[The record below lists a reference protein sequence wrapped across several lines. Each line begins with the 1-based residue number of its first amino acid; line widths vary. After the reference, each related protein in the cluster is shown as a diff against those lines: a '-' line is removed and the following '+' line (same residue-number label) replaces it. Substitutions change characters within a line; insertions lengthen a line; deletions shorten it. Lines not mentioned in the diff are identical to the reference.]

1 MKSEKSAAA
10 LTNYELCIINYEL
23 LCIFALEMNQAT
35 LDYIREHAE
44 ADVRQ
49 LALQGTK
56 NPEVDLTFALDQ
68 IAGRQKAK
76 TKLPSWAAIDGIVY
90 PPHLSM
96 EQCSS
101 EQTAK
106 YKGCWVS
113 GVGCWLND
121 IKNTKGSD
129 PSVTFVDLTGG
140 FGVDFAFIASAIN
153 QQLTPTTHH
162 LVYVEQQ
169 APLCAISSENFK
181 LLGLNHIEVVCA
193 DGVEYL
199 HQLEH
204 ADLIYLDPARRDNH
218 GARTYGIADCT
229 PNVLELR
236 DELLDKADRVMLKL
250 SPMLDWQKAVEDLG
264 HVSEVHI
271 VSVDNECKE
280 LLLILE
286 ESDERREVRDYSVHC
301 VNLLSD
307 STSQHLSFLSTIT
320 SQPSTNTHHPTPN
333 TFSYLFEPNASIM
346 KAGCFTL
353 LEQRFNVSQ
362 LDKNSHLFV
371 SDKDCS
377 DFPGRR
383 FTIEKTTSMNKREL
397 KTALAGIDRANIA
410 VRNFPLSVAELRKRL
425 KLKDGGDLYLF
436 ATTIAGRQH
445 QLFLCRKIE

>member
-1 MKSEKSAAA
+1 
-10 LTNYELCIINYEL
+10 
-23 LCIFALEMNQAT
+23 MNQAT
-35 LDYIREHAE
+35 IDFIHEHAE

-49 LALQGTK
+49 LAFQGTK
-56 NPEVDLTFALDQ
+56 NPEVDLSFALEQ

-76 TKLPSWAAIDGIVY
+76 TKLPSWAAVDGIVY

-101 EQTAK
+101 EQTAR
-106 YKGCWVS
+106 YKALIAG
-113 GVGCWLND
+113 
-121 IKNTKGSD
+121 KGALI
-129 PSVTFVDLTGG
+129 VDLTAG
-140 FGVDFAFIASAIN
+140 FGVDMAFMSQGFQKAV
-153 QQLTPTTHH
+153 H
-162 LVYVEQQ
+162 VEQQ

-181 LLGLNHIEVVCA
+181 LLGLNHIEVICA
-193 DGVEYL
+193 DGIDYL

-204 ADLIYLDPARRDNH
+204 ADLIFLDPARRDDH

-236 DELLDKADRVMLKL
+236 DELFEKADRVMLKL
-250 SPMLDWQKAVEDLG
+250 SPMLDWRKAVEDLG
-264 HVSEVHI
+264 HVNEVHI

-280 LLLILE
+280 LLLILSKE
-286 ESDERREVRDYSVHC
+286 EKPLKLFC
-301 VNLLSD
+301 VNNDQVFEGDQGDWLNERSIAEIRVPVPM
-307 STSQHLSFLSTIT
+307 SSQA
-320 SQPSTNTHHPTPN
+320 
-333 TFSYLFEPNASIM
+333 YLFEPNASIM

-371 SDKDCS
+371 SDHDIS

-397 KTALAGIDRANIA
+397 KTALAGIDKANIT

-425 KLKDGGDLYLF
+425 KLKDGGNLYLF
-436 ATTIAGRQH
+436 ATTLADGQH
-445 QLFLCRKIE
+445 QLFLCRKTE

>member
-1 MKSEKSAAA
+1 
-10 LTNYELCIINYEL
+10 
-23 LCIFALEMNQAT
+23 MNQAT
-35 LDYIREHAE
+35 IDFIREHAE

-56 NPEVDLTFALDQ
+56 NPEVDLSFALEQ

-76 TKLPSWAAIDGIVY
+76 TKLPSWAAVDGIVY

-101 EQTAK
+101 EQTAR
-106 YKGCWVS
+106 YKALIAG
-113 GVGCWLND
+113 
-121 IKNTKGSD
+121 KG
-129 PSVTFVDLTGG
+129 TLIVDLTAG
-140 FGVDFAFIASAIN
+140 FGVDMAFMSQAFQKAI
-153 QQLTPTTHH
+153 
-162 LVYVEQQ
+162 YVERQ
-169 APLCAISSENFK
+169 APLCAISSDNYK
-181 LLGLNHIEVVCA
+181 LLGLNHIEVICA
-193 DGVEYL
+193 DGIDYL

-204 ADLIYLDPARRDNH
+204 ADLIFLDPARRDNH

-236 DELLDKADRVMLKL
+236 DELLKKADCVMLKL
-250 SPMLDWQKAVEDLG
+250 SPMLDWRKAVEDLG
-264 HVSEVHI
+264 HVNEVHI

-280 LLLILE
+280 LLLILSKE
-286 ESDERREVRDYSVHC
+286 KKPIKLFC
-301 VNLLSD
+301 VNNDQVFEGDQGDWLNERSIAEIRVPVPM
-307 STSQHLSFLSTIT
+307 SSQA
-320 SQPSTNTHHPTPN
+320 
-333 TFSYLFEPNASIM
+333 YLFEPNASIM

-397 KTALAGIDRANIA
+397 RTALAGIDRANIT

-425 KLKDGGDLYLF
+425 KLKDGGNLYLF
-436 ATTIAGRQH
+436 ATTLADGQH
-445 QLFLCRKIE
+445 QLFLCRKTE

>member
-1 MKSEKSAAA
+1 
-10 LTNYELCIINYEL
+10 
-23 LCIFALEMNQAT
+23 MNQAT

-56 NPEVDLTFALDQ
+56 NPEVDLTFALEQ

-76 TKLPSWAAIDGIVY
+76 TKLPSWAAVDGIVY

-101 EQTAK
+101 EQTAR
-106 YKGCWVS
+106 YKALIAG
-113 GVGCWLND
+113 
-121 IKNTKGSD
+121 KG
-129 PSVTFVDLTGG
+129 TLIVDLTAG
-140 FGVDFAFIASAIN
+140 FGVDMAFMSQGFQKAI
-153 QQLTPTTHH
+153 
-162 LVYVEQQ
+162 YVERQ
-169 APLCAISSENFK
+169 APLCAISSDNYK
-181 LLGLNHIEVVCA
+181 LLGLNHIEVICA
-193 DGVEYL
+193 DGIDYL

-204 ADLIYLDPARRDNH
+204 ADLIFLDPARRDNH

-250 SPMLDWQKAVEDLG
+250 SPMLDWRKAVEDLG
-264 HVSEVHI
+264 HVNEVHI

-280 LLLILE
+280 LLLILSKE
-286 ESDERREVRDYSVHC
+286 KKPLKLLC
-301 VNLLSD
+301 VNNDQVFEGDQGDWLNERSIAEIRVPVPM
-307 STSQHLSFLSTIT
+307 SSQA
-320 SQPSTNTHHPTPN
+320 
-333 TFSYLFEPNASIM
+333 YLFEPNASIM

-397 KTALAGIDRANIA
+397 KTALAGIDKANIT

-425 KLKDGGDLYLF
+425 KLKDGGNLYLF
-436 ATTIAGRQH
+436 ATTLADGQH
-445 QLFLCRKIE
+445 QLFFCRKTE

>member
-1 MKSEKSAAA
+1 
-10 LTNYELCIINYEL
+10 
-23 LCIFALEMNQAT
+23 MNQVT

-56 NPEVDLTFALDQ
+56 NPEVNLTFALDQ

-76 TKLPSWAAIDGIVY
+76 SKLPSWAAIDGMTY

-106 YKGCWVS
+106 YKASIAG
-113 GVGCWLND
+113 
-121 IKNTKGSD
+121 KGAL
-129 PSVTFVDLTGG
+129 VVDLTAG
-140 FGVDFAFIASAIN
+140 FGVDLAFIS
-153 QQLTPTTHH
+153 QSF
-162 LVYVEQQ
+162 QQ
-169 APLCAISSENFK
+169 AVHIERQASLCAISSENYR

-193 DGVEYL
+193 DGVDYL
-199 HQLEH
+199 HQLDH
-204 ADLIYLDPARRDNH
+204 ADLIFLDPARRDDH

-236 DELLDKADRVMLKL
+236 DELLQKADRVMLKL
-250 SPMLDWQKAVEDLG
+250 SPMLDWRKAVEDLG
-264 HVSEVHI
+264 NVNEVHI

-280 LLLILE
+280 LLLILSKE
-286 ESDERREVRDYSVHC
+286 EKPLKLFC
-301 VNLLSD
+301 VNNNQVFD
-307 STSQHLSFLSTIT
+307 GVTGGRFFCYTARDVT
-320 SQPSTNTHHPTPN
+320 KEPSPCYTPH
-333 TFSYLFEPNASIM
+333 FLFEPNASIM

-353 LEQRFNVSQ
+353 LEQRFGVAQ

-371 SDKDCS
+371 SDSDIS

-383 FTIEKTTSMNKREL
+383 FIIEKTTSMNKREL
-397 KTALAGIDRANIA
+397 KAALEGINRANIT

-425 KLKDGGDLYLF
+425 KLKDGGDHYLF
-436 ATTIAGRQH
+436 ATTVAGNQH

>member
-1 MKSEKSAAA
+1 
-10 LTNYELCIINYEL
+10 
-23 LCIFALEMNQAT
+23 MNQAT
-35 LDYIREHAE
+35 IDFIHIHAE

-56 NPEVDLTFALDQ
+56 NPEVDLTFALEQ

-76 TKLPSWAAIDGIVY
+76 TKLPSWAAVDGIVY

-101 EQTAK
+101 EQTAR
-106 YKGCWVS
+106 YKALIAG
-113 GVGCWLND
+113 
-121 IKNTKGSD
+121 KG
-129 PSVTFVDLTGG
+129 TLIVDLTAG
-140 FGVDFAFIASAIN
+140 FGVDMAFMSQGFQKAI
-153 QQLTPTTHH
+153 
-162 LVYVEQQ
+162 YVERQ

-181 LLGLNHIEVVCA
+181 LLGLNHIEVICA
-193 DGVEYL
+193 DGIDYL

-204 ADLIYLDPARRDNH
+204 ADLIFLDPARRDNH

-236 DELLDKADRVMLKL
+236 DELLKKADRVMLKL
-250 SPMLDWQKAVEDLG
+250 SPMLDWRKAVEDLG
-264 HVSEVHI
+264 HVNEVHI

-280 LLLILE
+280 LLLILSKE
-286 ESDERREVRDYSVHC
+286 KKPLKLFC
-301 VNLLSD
+301 VNNDQVFEGDQGDWLNERSIAEIRVPVPM
-307 STSQHLSFLSTIT
+307 SSQA
-320 SQPSTNTHHPTPN
+320 
-333 TFSYLFEPNASIM
+333 YLFEPNVSIM

-397 KTALAGIDRANIA
+397 KTALAGIDKANIT

-425 KLKDGGDLYLF
+425 KLKDGGNLYLF
-436 ATTIAGRQH
+436 ATTLADGQH
-445 QLFLCRKIE
+445 QLFLCRKTE